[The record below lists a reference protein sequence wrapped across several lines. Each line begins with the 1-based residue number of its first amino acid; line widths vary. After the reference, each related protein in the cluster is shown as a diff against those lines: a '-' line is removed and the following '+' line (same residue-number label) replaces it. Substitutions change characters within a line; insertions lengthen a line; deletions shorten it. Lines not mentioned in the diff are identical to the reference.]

1 MTLKINIV
9 VINNKIILTA
19 LFLGTFVSANAV
31 ETNIT
36 DPEPELECHMEACIA
51 IEEAE
56 KAFPEYEVGAEQIYS
71 YVFSECMG

>member
-19 LFLGTFVSANAV
+19 LFLGAFVTANAV

-36 DPEPELECHMEACIA
+36 DPELECHMEACIA